1 MREIMRETMRE
12 IMREITQ
19 EEIDEKVKKHK
30 LWWDTNGGQGKR
42 AVFRNV
48 LITNKDFS
56 HQNLRGAL
64 FEDIRCTYTNFERT
78 NLSSARFKN
87 VSFHQANFKDANLTC
102 TTFLLCDITDTSY
115 FYADLN
121 TAAFTDTTLI
131 DVDFRS
137 SNLHCTN
144 FYPAKIE
151 NIFVTNAIPISVIGQ
166 RVICTQVNTSRGNNL
181 ISYWADL
188 GIWTTGCFQGTLEE
202 LRKAVAKK
210 HENNP
215 FLRNRYKRA
224 INYILE
230 EDRADKEKEQK
241 EGGKRN
247 DFR

>member
-1 MREIMRETMRE
+1 MRA
-12 IMREITQ
+12 ITQ
-19 EEIDEKVKKHK
+19 EEIDEKVKAHK
-30 LWWDTNGGQGKR
+30 LWWDTNGKQGKR

-78 NLSSARFKN
+78 QLSSARFKN
-87 VSFHQANFKDANLTC
+87 VSFHQVKFRDANLINV
-102 TTFLLCDITDTSY
+102 TFLLCDITDTSY
-115 FYADLN
+115 FYANLN
-121 TAAFTDTTLI
+121 TATFTDTALI

-137 SNLHCTN
+137 SNLNYTN
-144 FYPAKIE
+144 FSTAKIK
-151 NIFVTNAIPISVIGQ
+151 NIFVATATPMSVLGQ
-166 RVICTQVNTSRGNNL
+166 RVICTQVNTSRRNNL

-202 LRKAVAKK
+202 LRERVAQK

-215 FLRNRYKRA
+215 FLRDRYERA

-230 EDRADKEKEQK
+230 EDKADKEKGK
-241 EGGKRN
+241 ERRKNEG
-247 DFR
+247 

>member
-1 MREIMRETMRE
+1 MRT
-12 IMREITQ
+12 ITQ
-19 EEIDEKVKKHK
+19 EEIDEKAKAHK

-87 VSFHQANFKDANLTC
+87 VSFHQVKFRDANLTS

-115 FYADLN
+115 FYANLK
-121 TAAFTDTTLI
+121 TAAFTGTILI

-144 FYPAKIE
+144 FSAAKIK
-151 NIFVTNAIPISVIGQ
+151 NIFVTNAIQISVIGQ
-166 RVICTQVNTSRGNNL
+166 RVICTQVNTSRRNNL

-202 LRKAVAKK
+202 LRERVAQK

-215 FLRNRYKRA
+215 FLRDRYERA
-224 INYILE
+224 INYILA
-230 EDRADKEKEQK
+230 EDKADKEKERK
-241 EGGKRN
+241 N
-247 DFR
+247 DR